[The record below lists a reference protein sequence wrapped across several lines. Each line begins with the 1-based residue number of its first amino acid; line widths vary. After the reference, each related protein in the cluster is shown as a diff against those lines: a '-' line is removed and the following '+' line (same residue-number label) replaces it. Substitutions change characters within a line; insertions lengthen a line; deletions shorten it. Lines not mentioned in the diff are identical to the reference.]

1 MRRPSGIVAIAALV
15 LTACAGESGGQPGSS
30 HGASVSVAGE
40 RPTTEATV
48 RILSPDDGEV
58 VRGDVEVAIELEG
71 AEIASQTTTD
81 LRPDEGHIHVLVDD
95 ELVSMTEGLTQTLPD
110 LEPGTHLLKIEFVAN
125 DHAPFEPRVIDAV
138 AFEVR
143 TP

>member
-1 MRRPSGIVAIAALV
+1 MRRPSSIVAIAALV
-15 LTACAGESGGQPGSS
+15 LAACGDGSAGEPRSS

-40 RPTTEATV
+40 RPTTDAAV
-48 RILSPDDGEV
+48 HILSPDDGEV
-58 VRGDVEVAIELEG
+58 LRGDVEVAIELDG
-71 AEIASQTTTD
+71 AEIAPQTTTE

-110 LEPGTHLLKIEFVAN
+110 LEPGPHLLKIEFVAN

-143 TP
+143 AP